1 MSDDTARFELPPV
14 MKIED
19 CEALHAFFAGVT
31 DQNVEIDCGRV
42 ERLSGLSAQLLLAA
56 QASWQKNAQAVTLL
70 NPSEG
75 FEKGCAQL
83 GLSDLMPQDQ
93 VAA

>member
-19 CEALHAFFAGVT
+19 CEALHAFFTGVT
-31 DQNVEIDCGRV
+31 DQNVEIDCSGV
-42 ERLSGLSAQLLLAA
+42 ERLNGLSAQMLLVA
-56 QASWQKNAQAVTLL
+56 QASWQKTARAVTIS

-75 FEKGCAQL
+75 FEQGCALL
-83 GLSDLMPQDQ
+83 GLPDLIPQDQ
-93 VAA
+93 VAV